1 MEVLVCLFGAFAL
14 PTLCFAAFHARNKG
28 CGLAL
33 GCAGFVLNAVL
44 SVWYAAVLVPEI
56 RREGAEIFWVFGAP
70 AIALSLCFAALAVAA
85 VTANTLKLRAEYG
98 EAKEAVKC

>member
-14 PTLCFAAFHARNKG
+14 PTLCFAAFHARSKG

-56 RREGAEIFWVFGAP
+56 RREGRGDFLGFPEP
-70 AIALSLCFAALAVAA
+70 
-85 VTANTLKLRAEYG
+85 RP
-98 EAKEAVKC
+98 

>member
-1 MEVLVCLFGAFAL
+1 MEVLVCLFSAFAL
-14 PTLCFAAFHARNKG
+14 PTLCFAAFHARSKG

-70 AIALSLCFAALAVAA
+70 AIALSFAALAAAA
-85 VTANTLKLRAEYG
+85 VTENTLKLRAEHG

>member
-85 VTANTLKLRAEYG
+85 VTANTLKLRAERAG
-98 EAKEAVKC
+98 TEEAVKC